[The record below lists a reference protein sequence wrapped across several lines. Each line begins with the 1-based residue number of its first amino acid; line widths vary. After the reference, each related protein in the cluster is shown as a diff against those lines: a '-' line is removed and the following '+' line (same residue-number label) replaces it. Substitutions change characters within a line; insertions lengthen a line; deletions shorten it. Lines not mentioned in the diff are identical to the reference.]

1 MQPVHFWFQ
10 LDEALVR
17 HLQTHRIEIKTI
29 IFSFSVFIDTG
40 SIKPTWIGLCKL
52 FIKILAAVV
61 FQGSDYHFLAIKRLL
76 CSYSPLIDR
85 YFKKVK
91 KYTDEIIKV
100 YVLTAYVLEEPD
112 SLNLGRHLF
121 VCRSVISAEDAKSLR
136 TALK

>member
-10 LDEALVR
+10 LAALVR

-52 FIKILAAVV
+52 FIKILAVVV
-61 FQGSDYHFLAIKRLL
+61 FQGSDYHFLTIKRLP

-91 KYTDEIIKV
+91 KYSDEIIKV

-112 SLNLGRHLF
+112 SLNLGRDLF
-121 VCRSVISAEDAKSLR
+121 VRRSVISTEEAKSLH